1 VWSYEEVP
9 FFSCQFY
16 FPDNPVRS
24 RHRRRNSIAEYRA
37 NRATD
42 RAERSLN
49 EKEGVFKVTVPR
61 SDVPISVDGWRMPPF
76 MGLTSWVDDAPSKPN
91 VMKQAGEAAF
101 PVCIKED
108 TNITDGFV
116 EMKFKPAAGTEDQ
129 AGGVIWRCKDK
140 DNYYI
145 ALANAL
151 EDNVASYHTIKSQ
164 RWLLR
169 A

>member
-1 VWSYEEVP
+1 MKTFRCFLVSFTLLATLCGVAI
-9 FFSCQFY
+9 S
-16 FPDNPVRS
+16 
-24 RHRRRNSIAEYRA
+24 AETASLNTAQIEQLTGLRG
-37 NRATD
+37 
-42 RAERSLN
+42 SLN

-91 VMKQAGEAAF
+91 VLKQAGEAAF

-116 EMKFKPAAGTEDQ
+116 EMKFKPAAGKEDQ
-129 AGGVIWRCKDK
+129 EGGVIWRCKDK

-145 ALANAL
+145 ARANAL
-151 EDNVASYHTIKSQ
+151 EDNVAIYHTIKGQ